1 MKAVIIEDEQKS
13 RDMLADILKKN
24 FPQITI
30 LGLAKNVAEGVEFI
44 QALKPNLLFL
54 DISMPAYEEKGIF
67 SGEDLAKLLKEYM
80 PKCKIILLTIYLSII
95 CPQIN
100 PKCFRIFY

>member
-30 LGLAKNVAEGVEFI
+30 LGLAKNVAEGVALI
-44 QALKPNLLFL
+44 QTLKPNLLEITRL
-54 DISMPAYEEKGIF
+54 PLKMVF
-67 SGEDLAKLLKEYM
+67 SSKAWIM
-80 PKCKIILLTIYLSII
+80 
-95 CPQIN
+95 
-100 PKCFRIFY
+100 